1 MAYYFRVK
9 KVVQFMN
16 AKNSKYRND
25 MNFGIESGWGDKK
38 TILKIW
44 SGLSIHTL
52 NRWLREMKENKK
64 FRDAVINP
72 SHKTLFVQIDR
83 FEEFLRY
90 KDKKKIKQ

>member
-1 MAYYFRVK
+1 M
-9 KVVQFMN
+9 
-16 AKNSKYRND
+16 NSKNNKNLYEMKYSN
-25 MNFGIESGWGDKK
+25 GSGWGDKK

-52 NRWLREMKENKK
+52 NRWLREMKANKK

-72 SHKTLFVQIDR
+72 SHKTMFVKIDR

>member
-1 MAYYFRVK
+1 
-9 KVVQFMN
+9 MN
-16 AKNSKYRND
+16 SKNSKYRND

-52 NRWLREMKENKK
+52 NRWLREMKKSKK

-72 SHKTLFVQIDR
+72 SHKILFVQIDR